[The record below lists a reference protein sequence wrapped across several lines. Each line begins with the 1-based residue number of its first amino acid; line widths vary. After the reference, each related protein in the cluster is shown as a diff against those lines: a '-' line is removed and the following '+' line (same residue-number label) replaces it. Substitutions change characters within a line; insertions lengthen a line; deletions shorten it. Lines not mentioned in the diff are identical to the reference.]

1 MVPQTDHN
9 KNSTCIGNGK
19 GHVSYPTAK
28 SKSWEDSLPIPLCIL
43 PWSSWIIFFISVVCY
58 GNSINGEFV
67 FDDSEAVINNA
78 DLKPETP
85 LSNIFK
91 NDFWG
96 TKLTHNSSHKS
107 YRPFTV
113 LTFRLNYF
121 VTGLHPFSFHLVNIL
136 LHGTVSTLVL
146 RVMNSLFNKI
156 LEHDAPKAAFLSAL
170 LFSVHPIH
178 TESVSAVVGRADLLC
193 GIFFLLSFLSYTQT
207 SKNCSSFGNSS
218 TVSFLWLFW
227 SIVLAGLAML
237 CKEQGITVIGVC
249 YVYDIIIVCKLDLQ
263 DIYHYIFHKQ
273 NGHPPLPFYDNK
285 KTFTLFFMKQI
296 ILFLGGCFLLALRWF
311 IMGAST
317 PVFQQVDNPASF
329 EENILVRMINYHYI
343 YSMNVWL
350 LIHPYWLCF
359 DWSMGCIPLIKAIND
374 KRLLAVLIFWIFL
387 GHLLYSIVAYPDK
400 KIRRLLCFSLA
411 FILVPFLP
419 ASNLFFRVGFVVAE
433 RALYL
438 PSMGFCMLIVI
449 GLKQLTVFLGQNC
462 QMGIQCSVILLLAVF
477 GIRCIQRSAE
487 WKNEETL
494 FRSGLNVCPLNA
506 KVHYNIAKN
515 AADNGD
521 RETAIKGYK
530 EAIRLNPL
538 YDQAMNNLA
547 NILKDQGKLEE
558 AEELLHSAIKIRSD
572 FAAAWMNLGIVQS
585 SLKKMDGA
593 ERSYL
598 MAIHYRK
605 RYPDCYYNLGNLY
618 LELKQYDDAYR
629 AWRNATTLQPTHL
642 VAWNNMIIMLD
653 SIGDLDKAESVA
665 REALQYLPS
674 EASLHFNL
682 ANTLGKA
689 GKYKESEKHFLRA
702 IQLNGR
708 NPTYHTNL
716 GVLYHRWKKYHLAE
730 DSYKRALE
738 LKPDMKSASDNL
750 RLLHKTLGRV

>member
-19 GHVSYPTAK
+19 SHVSYSTAK
-28 SKSWEDSLPIPLCIL
+28 SKSWDDSLPVPSCIL

-107 YRPFTV
+107 YRPLTV

-156 LEHDAPKAAFLSAL
+156 LEDEAPKAAFLSAL

-207 SKNCSSFGNSS
+207 SKNYSPSVDSS
-218 TVSFLWLFW
+218 TVSFLWLFG

-273 NGHPPLPFYDNK
+273 NGHPPLPFYENK

-329 EENILVRMINYHYI
+329 EENILVRMINYHYV

-359 DWSMGCIPLIKAIND
+359 DWSMGCIPLIKSIND
-374 KRLLAVLIFWIFL
+374 KRLLAVLIFWTFF

-400 KIRRLLCFSLA
+400 KIRRLLCLSLA

-449 GLKQLTVFLGQNC
+449 GLKQLTVLLGQNY
-462 QMGIQCSVILLLAVF
+462 QVGIQCSVILLLAVF
-477 GIRCIQRSAE
+477 GIRCIQRSAD

-506 KVHYNIAKN
+506 KV
-515 AADNGD
+515 
-521 RETAIKGYK
+521 
-530 EAIRLNPL
+530 
-538 YDQAMNNLA
+538 
-547 NILKDQGKLEE
+547 
-558 AEELLHSAIKIRSD
+558 
-572 FAAAWMNLGIVQS
+572 
-585 SLKKMDGA
+585 
-593 ERSYL
+593 
-598 MAIHYRK
+598 
-605 RYPDCYYNLGNLY
+605 
-618 LELKQYDDAYR
+618 
-629 AWRNATTLQPTHL
+629 
-642 VAWNNMIIMLD
+642 
-653 SIGDLDKAESVA
+653 
-665 REALQYLPS
+665 
-674 EASLHFNL
+674 
-682 ANTLGKA
+682 
-689 GKYKESEKHFLRA
+689 
-702 IQLNGR
+702 
-708 NPTYHTNL
+708 
-716 GVLYHRWKKYHLAE
+716 
-730 DSYKRALE
+730 
-738 LKPDMKSASDNL
+738 
-750 RLLHKTLGRV
+750 